1 MCPQLLMSQSDN
13 RLSGKWFIQYI
24 TTHHLTQTYQNILQI
39 IDKFLIF
46 LHFQQN
52 RLIQHKKSF
61 QTVQFSTEYNPF
73 VILVHQNI
81 SDKLGHMLRLFHVV
95 GAGLIVHILGLW
107 GLRGAHHS
115 RDDRLG
121 GRGGR
126 GGRLRRLPPCGHF
139 DFALLKIFPRRGVS
153 IFPSGM

>member
-81 SDKLGHMLRLFHVV
+81 SDKLGHMLRL
-95 GAGLIVHILGLW
+95 LIIESTCRVIHIFGFRRCRSDDCTFRDSRNLC
-107 GLRGAHHS
+107 S
-115 RDDRLG
+115 RDLHFFFRERLIFF
-121 GRGGR
+121 
-126 GGRLRRLPPCGHF
+126 F
-139 DFALLKIFPRRGVS
+139 DNLDL
-153 IFPSGM
+153 